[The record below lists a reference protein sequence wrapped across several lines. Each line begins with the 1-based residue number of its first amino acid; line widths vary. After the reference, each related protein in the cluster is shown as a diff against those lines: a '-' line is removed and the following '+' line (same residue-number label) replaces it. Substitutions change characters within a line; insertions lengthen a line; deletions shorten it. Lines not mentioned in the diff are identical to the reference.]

1 MKFSKKQTSMG
12 LQVTIT
18 TSKISTKLQT
28 QVYHM
33 KTCHRW
39 IQAHIVS
46 TGQSPDKF
54 RNLTIYADKNQGGF
68 VFSGNIS
75 GSIRLVIY
83 IYAYDILVMY
93 ILEEAYKYIILIPT
107 YIQQC

>member
-1 MKFSKKQTSMG
+1 M
-12 LQVTIT
+12 
-18 TSKISTKLQT
+18 
-28 QVYHM
+28 
-33 KTCHRW
+33 
-39 IQAHIVS
+39 
-46 TGQSPDKF
+46 
-54 RNLTIYADKNQGGF
+54 
-68 VFSGNIS
+68 FSGNIS